1 MNKKSSINLFS
12 FNLTFDDILGITK
25 AVATPADVVV
35 TPAAAAVLDTPAAAP
50 ATPTAPATPAVVVT
64 PATPTA
70 PATPAVLDTPAAVVN
85 NSKCKYNIY
94 SNYLTNSNIKD
105 NISDDYVNKNHIFN
119 EQPKESD
126 NQISIKYEVY
136 SDHAPIFYILPDGL
150 QIIVWN
156 ITTWGLSNFGSDS
169 SPIYNHKFNMNRLEF
184 FIEYEKRLKNICDAL
199 FKLSEKHPNALF
211 FLQECPINKH
221 AENDVKKYITESSI
235 DVTYKDINGINKD
248 VPANIIIK
256 DLTHKVY
263 KQFCAL
269 LEQNFF
275 KSTQNDGIE
284 NTNLY
289 NENIII
295 FKKEH
300 QYITD
305 KSLQPSDSEL
315 INRNKRISK
324 LLYRIDNVNNTEL
337 TAYISIHLPYNN
349 LDSNG
354 TEIIKPVFTA
364 ILNQLDELF
373 TKDKDKNITKITVYI
388 CGDFNKQYEDGT
400 IKASD
405 GITLIPS
412 IKSEFEDIQKNT
424 QYINYK
430 YKYINKIYNAKEP
443 SSLNDNNGSLNDKC
457 IDYILECIITI
468 E

>member
-35 TPAAAAVLDTPAAAP
+35 TPAAAAVLDTPAAAAVLDTPAAAP
-50 ATPTAPATPAVVVT
+50 ATPTAPATPAVVV
-64 PATPTA
+64 
-70 PATPAVLDTPAAVVN
+70 TPAVLDTPAAVVN

-94 SNYLTNSNIKD
+94 SNYLTNSNIED
-105 NISDDYVNKNHIFN
+105 NIPVDYVIKNHIFN

-126 NQISIKYEVY
+126 NQISIKYVVY
-136 SDHAPIFYILPDGL
+136 SVHAPIFYILPDGL

-184 FIEYEKRLKNICDAL
+184 FIEYEKRLQNICVAL
-199 FKLSEKHPNALF
+199 FKLLEEHPGALF
-211 FLQECPINKH
+211 FLQECPINTH
-221 AENDVKKYITESSI
+221 ALIDVQKYIKDSSI

-248 VPANIIIK
+248 VPANIIIN
-256 DLTHKVY
+256 DLTRKVY

-269 LEQNFF
+269 LEQKFF
-275 KSTQNDGIE
+275 NSTQNDDIE

-305 KSLQPSDSEL
+305 KSLQSPVIEL

-373 TKDKDKNITKITVYI
+373 TKDKKITKITVYI

-405 GITLIPS
+405 GFRLIPS
-412 IKSEFEDIQKNT
+412 IQSEFEYIQKNT
-424 QYINYK
+424 TYSKYK

-443 SSLNDNNGSLNDKC
+443 SSLTDNNGRLNDKC
-457 IDYILECIITI
+457 IDYILECIITK
-468 E
+468 